1 MVSPI
6 LYVREVVEE
15 LKKVS
20 WPTATQTRDMTL
32 LVVVVTIIVGIYIG
46 SLDFIFQRLI
56 TALINR

>member
-32 LVVVVTIIVGIYIG
+32 LVVIVTIIVGIYIG